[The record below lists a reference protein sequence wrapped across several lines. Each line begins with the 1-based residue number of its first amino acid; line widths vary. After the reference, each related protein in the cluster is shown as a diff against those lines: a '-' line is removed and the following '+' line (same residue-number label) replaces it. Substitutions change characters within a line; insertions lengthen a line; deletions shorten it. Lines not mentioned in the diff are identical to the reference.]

1 MLPPEAIQIK
11 DFLQKIRSLIIIII
25 IFLTFCLMC

>member
-1 MLPPEAIQIK
+1 MSQSVKMPPPEAIQIK

-25 IFLTFCLMC
+25 IF

>member
-1 MLPPEAIQIK
+1 MSQSVKMPPPEANQIK

-25 IFLTFCLMC
+25 IF